1 MWAWKV
7 GSKLYQNNE
16 TSVKKLRLPTDAGLA
31 DAIANDI
38 STLCISSVDG
48 VLALITFSNFPN
60 QPVNINFT
68 QTIQPEELHQS
79 IVCLENSLIK

>member
-31 DAIANDI
+31 DDIANDI

-48 VLALITFSNFPN
+48 VLALITFSNFLLSKKK
-60 QPVNINFT
+60 NFK
-68 QTIQPEELHQS
+68 Q
-79 IVCLENSLIK
+79 

>member
-1 MWAWKV
+1 M
-7 GSKLYQNNE
+7 
-16 TSVKKLRLPTDAGLA
+16 KKFRLPTDAVLYAGLA
-31 DAIANDI
+31 DDIVNDI